1 MTDFSTLDL
10 NKIYT
15 YANYLTWQF
24 AESIEL
30 IKGKIV
36 KMSPAPSL
44 GHQEIVGN
52 IHGLIWNYLRKQK
65 CQVFI
70 APFDVR
76 LPINGE
82 RKDKEIY
89 TVVQPDICIICDPNK
104 LDTRGC
110 LGAPDLIIEV
120 LSPHNAARDV
130 REKYEI
136 YQEAGVKEYW
146 IVYPVES
153 LINVFLLNSK
163 GVFELDKIYTNQ
175 DKLSSSI
182 LPDYE
187 LDLSEVFENKRF

>member
-10 NKIYT
+10 NKVYT

-24 AESIEL
+24 TESIEL
-30 IKGKIV
+30 IKGKIF

-52 IHGLIWNYLRKQK
+52 IHGLVWHFLRNKK

-82 RKDKEIY
+82 SKDKEIY
-89 TVVQPDICIICDPNK
+89 TVVQPDICVICDQDK

-136 YQEAGVKEYW
+136 YQETGVKEYW
-146 IVYPVES
+146 IVYPIES
-153 LINVFLLNSK
+153 LVNVFLRNSK

-175 DKLSSSI
+175 DKLSSKI

-187 LDLSEVFENKRF
+187 LDLSEVFVRNV